1 MRKSMILTAISA
13 CLGLLG
19 VLVGASAHA
28 GGIVVVAHA
37 DSAIGTLSRE
47 QVTHIFLGRMKRLPN
62 GVPVTAVEV
71 EALRER
77 FYKRLINR
85 DMAEINAYWAR
96 LRFSGRTQPPQRLE
110 SSEAALAAV
119 LADRNAVAHLE
130 SDALDPRVKIV
141 LRLDP

>member
-1 MRKSMILTAISA
+1 MPKSMTLTTIAA

-19 VLVGASAHA
+19 TLAGVPSRAS
-28 GGIVVVAHA
+28 GIVVVAHA
-37 DSAIGTLSRE
+37 ESAIGTLSRE

-62 GVPVTAVEV
+62 GASVTAVEV

-77 FYKRLINR
+77 FYKRLIGRNI
-85 DMAEINAYWAR
+85 AEINAYWAR
-96 LRFSGRTQPPQRLE
+96 LQFSGRTQPPQRLA

-130 SDALDPRVKIV
+130 SDPLDPRVKVV
-141 LRLDP
+141 LRLEP